1 MFETG
6 RGPAGGERACPVRG
20 HPHAVRGTGRNRPI
34 RVMIP
39 GVRGQEAGPCPRSG
53 SSPCLVGPS
62 GQDRSRHPSESSPW
76 RGRSVGTVLG
86 AFRSGASPPCGAD
99 SRRDPM
105 PILAPG
111 CSLVCG
117 DVTGRAAG
125 WIPAGPQRISLQV
138 QYCAHLPECRCRGRS
153 DVPMTIKRSH
163 QQRRWLAW
171 LQQGVGSRRTAP
183 EYGSHRPCA
192 ACQFISSWV
201 PARSRCGP
209 GSAVRADTFSAA
221 GRARR
226 AAAIWSAAVL
236 LPSFACSGG
245 PVTRCTGGAVLPR
258 CHQLAP
264 SLRWNQ
270 RLWRSASATT
280 VHDRGLGDAP

>member
-111 CSLVCG
+111 CSLVVWGCDREG
-117 DVTGRAAG
+117 GGMDTCWTATYLVTGSVLCTSAGVSVPWSLGRPYDDQTVTPAKALAGLAAAG
-125 WIPAGPQRISLQV
+125 GGESQ
-138 QYCAHLPECRCRGRS
+138 
-153 DVPMTIKRSH
+153 D
-163 QQRRWLAW
+163 
-171 LQQGVGSRRTAP
+171 GSRVRQP
-183 EYGSHRPCA
+183 
-192 ACQFISSWV
+192 
-201 PARSRCGP
+201 PALRGM
-209 GSAVRADTFSAA
+209 
-221 GRARR
+221 
-226 AAAIWSAAVL
+226 
-236 LPSFACSGG
+236 
-245 PVTRCTGGAVLPR
+245 PV
-258 CHQLAP
+258 H
-264 SLRWNQ
+264 
-270 RLWRSASATT
+270 
-280 VHDRGLGDAP
+280 